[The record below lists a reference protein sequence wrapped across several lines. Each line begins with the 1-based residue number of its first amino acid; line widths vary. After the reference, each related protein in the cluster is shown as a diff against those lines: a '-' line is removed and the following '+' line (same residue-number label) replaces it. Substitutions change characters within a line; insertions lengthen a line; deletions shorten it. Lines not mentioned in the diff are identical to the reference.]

1 MTYAFLRSYQYLSS
15 FSACEYIRR
24 RDSKGEYR
32 PVVPHPVRKGGD
44 SSGLG
49 WGSPVALRI
58 RRPIVLRR
66 LCRRHQSAGDCRA
79 AWTQLHI
86 VACCPNAML
95 NPREGAMTAIHSGP
109 WLSVS
114 VRRLVMWGVFHLT
127 IFHTH
132 TQPSSYPLMSKFILE
147 ILPLASNFNCRSVL
161 CLSPES
167 AGIGCK

>member
-1 MTYAFLRSYQYLSS
+1 MTYAFLRSYQYFSS
-15 FSACEYIRR
+15 FSACEYIGR
-24 RDSKGEYR
+24 RDSEGEYR

-49 WGSPVALRI
+49 WGPPVAFRI
-58 RRPIVLRR
+58 RRPIVSRR
-66 LCRRHQSAGDCRA
+66 LCRRHQS
-79 AWTQLHI
+79 WTQLHI

-114 VRRLVMWGVFHLT
+114 VRRLVMWGFFHLT
-127 IFHTH
+127 IFHTQ
-132 TQPSSYPLMSKFILE
+132 TQPPSYPLISKFILE
-147 ILPLASNFNCRSVL
+147 ILPLASDFNCRSVL
-161 CLSPES
+161 CLPSER